1 MEPPGAAL
9 HTQAT
14 CEGEEMSKGAANGVL
29 WPTKT
34 CLVHPHNSRG
44 SPVGSTQHARSHAL
58 LFGGGQA
65 LPPDSLPSKL
75 RSERVCEEGAD
86 RGQPAAGAT
95 VRTDAGT
102 LPSGNM
108 KTEAGAHSVCPPP
121 RRHLTEDSE
130 LPHPAGEGRWPVSHR
145 HLGSRPGSWAKS
157 SVPQSLSEPRFLRHK
172 MERIRGTWGFWVER
186 GPGP

>member
-34 CLVHPHNSRG
+34 CLVHPHSSRG
-44 SPVGSTQHARSHAL
+44 SPVGSTQHAHSHAL

-121 RRHLTEDSE
+121 QTP
-130 LPHPAGEGRWPVSHR
+130 PH
-145 HLGSRPGSWAKS
+145 
-157 SVPQSLSEPRFLRHK
+157 
-172 MERIRGTWGFWVER
+172 
-186 GPGP
+186 